1 MKRSLITI
9 IIAGLLVIV
18 FACWLCL
25 FQVRTTEVAVV
36 TTFGRPTRPLDA
48 PGLYAK
54 WPPPIQRVYKF
65 DNRIQSSEFE
75 SKFREDLTAD
85 SYPLLTSV
93 YIGWRITDAGT
104 FLQKFPGGIPAV
116 EQQLANLLSTAKSG
130 VIGKHPLSDF
140 ISARS
145 TDPQS
150 AEVET
155 SKFSAIEDEILAGVR
170 SQLEANNYGI
180 KIEFLGFKRVGL
192 PEDTT
197 QKVFDRMTAERQV
210 LISRAENEG
219 KSQAEIIRSDANLR
233 AAKVLAAAQGEAL
246 RIQGKGEAEATKYLS
261 AFNQDPQ
268 LASFLFR
275 LNAIEDSMKDK
286 STLIFDQQ
294 MEPFTLF
301 QGAVTNAA
309 AK

>member
-9 IIAGLLVIV
+9 IIAVLLVIV

-36 TTFGRPTRPLDA
+36 TTFGRPSHSIDT
-48 PGLYAK
+48 PGLCLKA
-54 WPPPIQRVYKF
+54 PPPIQRVYKF

-75 SKFREDLTAD
+75 SKFREDLTSD
-85 SYPLLTSV
+85 NNPLLTSV
-93 YIGWRITDAGT
+93 YIGWRITDAGV
-104 FLQKFPGGIPAV
+104 FLQKFPAGIPAV

-140 ISARS
+140 ISAKS
-145 TDPQS
+145 AGAQATD
-150 AEVET
+150 VET
-155 SKFSAIEDEILAGVR
+155 SKFSAIEDEILAAVR
-170 SQLEANNYGI
+170 SQLEGNNYGI
-180 KIEFLGFKRVGL
+180 KIEFLGFKKIGL

-210 LISRAENEG
+210 LISRAQNEG
-219 KSQAEIIRSDANLR
+219 DAQAKIIRSDADLR

-275 LNAIEDSMKDK
+275 LNALEDSLKDK

-294 MEPFTLF
+294 TEPFTLF

-309 AK
+309 AR